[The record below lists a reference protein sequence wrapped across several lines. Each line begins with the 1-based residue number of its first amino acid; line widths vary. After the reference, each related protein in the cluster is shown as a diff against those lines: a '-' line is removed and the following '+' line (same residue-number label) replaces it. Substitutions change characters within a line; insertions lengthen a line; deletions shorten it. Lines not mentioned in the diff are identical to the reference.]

1 MQEAIKL
8 IDLKQQKH
16 YRIIPSTFPPINFFE
31 DIVDPSEMDL
41 LYEIEGLT
49 NERLR
54 QEAGEIFLV
63 APEDRVSGPG
73 SSVVMATFTHIYKPS
88 RFTDGSYGV
97 YYAGLSQETAIRET
111 VFHREIFLQ
120 STNEDPCEITMRVY
134 QGKVLKEFHDIR
146 TPDYQHLHHPD
157 HYQQSQE
164 FGRMLRAEKA
174 WGLIYHS
181 VRHEGGMCIAALRP
195 PAISIPV
202 QGAHLR
208 YYWDGNKIAVV
219 FNTET
224 VMNFD

>member
-8 IDLKQQKH
+8 VDLKQQKH
-16 YRIIPSTFPPINFFE
+16 YRIIPSTYPPINFFE
-31 DIVDPSEMDL
+31 DIVNPSEMDL

-63 APEDRVSGPG
+63 SPEDRVCGPG

-111 VFHREIFLQ
+111 VFHRESFLKA
-120 STNEDPCEITMRVY
+120 TNEDPCEITMRVY

-146 TPDYQHLHHPD
+146 TSDYQHLHHPD

-164 FGRMLRAEKA
+164 FGKQLRAQKA

-181 VRHEGGMCIAALRP
+181 VRHQGGTCIAALRP

-208 YYWDGNKIAVV
+208 YYWDGKSITVV
-219 FNTET
+219 FNTKT
-224 VMNFD
+224 VINFD